1 MAVHLGSHLVS
12 LFGGQPVEG
21 SSLNIKKFTATL
33 GSDSTSA
40 VTLLTDD
47 YLKEVR
53 SDPNGFVVMR
63 YLGLTSGVACNM
75 FWFTA
80 NFAIGYGNN
89 NSPATAYNSFIAR
102 ATASGS
108 IQGNFNTNGLVGTN
122 YNGHINITASGGLY
136 FSNNATYPMKAGDYE
151 ILAGIWDVDSGGDIT
166 NLIPLSEE
174 VTSTAIFNNGL
185 GYKNGYYM
193 SGDNQTANANDCM
206 TGCIPYVIATSAG
219 QPTDVL
225 YIKGYTGGT
234 SESHTRMQGR
244 NSSKVGV
251 TTFNGFLNSNGF
263 FDVETLGSGYYKLTP
278 KANVHNSYADIAW
291 LQFSF
296 HQPDASV
303 IIITKNEPI
312 E

>member
-21 SSLNIKKFTATL
+21 SNLNIKKFTATL
-33 GSDSTSA
+33 GADSTSA

-47 YLKEVR
+47 FLKEVR
-53 SDPNGFVVMR
+53 NNPNGFVIVR
-63 YLGLTSGVACNM
+63 HLGLASGVACNM

-80 NFAIGYGNN
+80 NFTIGYSNST
-89 NSPATAYNSFIAR
+89 SPATAYNSMLIR

-136 FSNNATYPMKAGDYE
+136 FSNNATYPMKAGTYE
-151 ILAGIWDVDSGGDIT
+151 IYAGIWADSPSGYT

-174 VTSTAIFNNGL
+174 VASSAIYNNGL
-185 GYKNGYYM
+185 GYKNGYYI
-193 SGDNQTANANDCM
+193 SVGNESANVNDCM
-206 TGCIPYVIATSAG
+206 TGCIPYVINGS

-225 YIKGYTGGT
+225 YIKGYTAET
-234 SESHTRMQGR
+234 NASHTRMCVR
-244 NSSKVGV
+244 KADKSSVSEY
-251 TTFNGFLNSNGF
+251 NGFLNSNGV
-263 FDVETLGSGYYKLTP
+263 FDVELLAQNYYKLTP
-278 KANVHNSYADIAW
+278 KTGVHGSFADVGW

-296 HQPDASV
+296 HQPDASG
-303 IIITKNEPI
+303 IIITRNEPI